1 MSTVL
6 TTAIIVECLSTT
18 VFSNKR
24 EAKEFVES
32 VFEEIRLALT
42 RGEMVKIPSF
52 GNFLV
57 KAKKERPG
65 RNLKTGEVVPI
76 SARRVVVFH
85 PSQVLKSWIDQYAR
99 TNDN

>member
-1 MSTVL
+1 MSSAL
-6 TTAIIVECLSTT
+6 TKLDIVEALSTN

-32 VFEEIRLALT
+32 VFEEIRLALSQ
-42 RGEMVKIPSF
+42 GSDVKIPRF

-65 RNLKTGEVVPI
+65 RNLKTGEVVSI

-85 PSQVLKSWIDQYAR
+85 PSPLLKV
-99 TNDN
+99 

>member
-1 MSTVL
+1 MSRVL
-6 TTAIIVECLSTT
+6 TKADIVECLYTT
-18 VFSNKR
+18 IFSNKR
-24 EAKEFVES
+24 EAKEFVER
-32 VFEEIRLALT
+32 VFAEIRSALVQ
-42 RGEMVKIPSF
+42 GETVKIPSF

-85 PSQVLKSWIDQYAR
+85 PSQLLKSWIDQDAS
-99 TNDN
+99 TEP